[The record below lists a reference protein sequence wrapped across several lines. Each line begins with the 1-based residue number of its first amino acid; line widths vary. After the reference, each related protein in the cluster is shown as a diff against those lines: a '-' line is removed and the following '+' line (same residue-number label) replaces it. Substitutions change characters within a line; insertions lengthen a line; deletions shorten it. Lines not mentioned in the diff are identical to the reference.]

1 MGTQVSVSYEEAVG
15 MPILARPA
23 WFAVHTSCR
32 HEKQVAMQFAGR
44 GIDYLLP
51 LYKEIHQ
58 WGDRRIAVDL
68 PLFPGY
74 LFARV
79 LWARRMDVLRVPGVA
94 RIVGF
99 NGAPMPLDDAEI
111 AGLQAGIASGIR
123 LEPHPFLKSG
133 CRVRIRSG
141 VLRGLEG
148 ILVRKKDADRIVIS
162 VDLIMK
168 SVALEI
174 DAANLEVIS

>member
-1 MGTQVSVSYEEAVG
+1 MGTQISVGYRELVQSPV
-15 MPILARPA
+15 LARPA

-32 HEKQVAMQFAGR
+32 HEKQVAMQLAGR
-44 GIDYLLP
+44 GIEYLLP
-51 LYKEIHQ
+51 LYEEVHN
-58 WGDRRIAVDL
+58 WADRRMAVQL

-74 LFARV
+74 LFV
-79 LWARRMDVLRVPGVA
+79 QVMWAQRMDVLRVPGVA

-99 NGAPMPLDDAEI
+99 NGAPMPLDDAEVEALR
-111 AGLQAGIASGIR
+111 AGMASGMR
-123 LEPHPFLKSG
+123 LEPHPYLKSG

-141 VLRGLEG
+141 VLRGVEG
-148 ILVRKKDADRIVIS
+148 ILVRRKDSDRIVIS

>member
-1 MGTQVSVSYEEAVG
+1 
-15 MPILARPA
+15 
-23 WFAVHTSCR
+23 
-32 HEKQVAMQFAGR
+32 MQLAGR
-44 GIDYLLP
+44 GIEYLLP
-51 LYKEIHQ
+51 VYEEMHR
-58 WGDRRIAVDL
+58 WADRRMTMQL

-74 LFARV
+74 LFVRV
-79 LWARRMDVLRVPGVA
+79 PWTQRMCVLQVPGVA

-99 NGAPMPLDDAEI
+99 NGAPMPLDDVEVEALR
-111 AGLQAGIASGIR
+111 AGMASGIR

-133 CRVRIRSG
+133 CKVRIRTG
-141 VLRGLEG
+141 VLRGVEG
-148 ILVRKKDADRIVIS
+148 ILVRKKDSDRIVIS